1 MCHQHFGD
9 DSVVVS
15 VPRATRPK
23 NLILLTSGYA
33 QAKEMS
39 HPSLPR
45 ESCDSILAASGQ
57 ARCLPDGSPFSRTT
71 WPWAPARN
79 ILLSTGGKKEL
90 SKALCDA
97 AAIPDGAA
105 EPWAPRW
112 DGRAA
117 PGPRDRGATL
127 HRGWSWGSEG
137 AQGMRQHQEQPS
149 QDRKPGWFPL
159 HSSLGR
165 FLVCGCSAV

>member
-9 DSVVVS
+9 DSMVVS

-39 HPSLPR
+39 HPSVPR

-71 WPWAPARN
+71 WPETFFCQQGEKKSSAKLYVTLQQFLTELQSHGHR
-79 ILLSTGGKKEL
+79 GGMAEL
-90 SKALCDA
+90 PQA
-97 AAIPDGAA
+97 
-105 EPWAPRW
+105 WW
-112 DGRAA
+112 
-117 PGPRDRGATL
+117 DRGATL
-127 HRGWSWGSEG
+127 HRDWSWGSEG
-137 AQGMRQHQEQPS
+137 TRGTRQHQEQPS